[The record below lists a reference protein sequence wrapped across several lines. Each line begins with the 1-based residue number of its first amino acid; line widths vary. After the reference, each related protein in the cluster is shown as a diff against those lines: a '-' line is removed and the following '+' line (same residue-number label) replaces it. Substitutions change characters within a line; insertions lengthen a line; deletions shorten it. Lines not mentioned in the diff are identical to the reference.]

1 MKSEADAGSAEL
13 DSTADDSSEQEVM
26 DLYGSVDQMLSEIED
41 EDEGDADPE
50 AEGTEDGDEPSDED
64 EGDEPE
70 SVQPAATT
78 AADAKI
84 ERLEAQIGSLTAA
97 IEGLLKAQA
106 EKPAPKPVPVEDTE
120 EPPEGATARELVS
133 FYAKQA
139 AREEARKTVDEGM
152 APLRPALEQ
161 RKFLD
166 TMASSYEALLT
177 AGELGQEFG
186 NKEAAS
192 LLGVIIEN
200 DADLLDIAR
209 QNPKQALRLASRS
222 ALDQLAKAR
231 EQKRAAATATS
242 APRSRANGSSPGSR
256 RALSALDIANAAL
269 AEAKRGA

>member
-177 AGELGQEFG
+177 AGGVSAGRDHRERRGPPRHRPPES
-186 NKEAAS
+186 EAGSEARLS
-192 LLGVIIEN
+192 LCAGSTGEGS
-200 DADLLDIAR
+200 R
-209 QNPKQALRLASRS
+209 TEASRRNRNLGPS
-222 ALDQLAKAR
+222 LSR
-231 EQKRAAATATS
+231 EWVI
-242 APRSRANGSSPGSR
+242 SRQSPGSLRAGHRER
-256 RALSALDIANAAL
+256 RPGRS
-269 AEAKRGA
+269 EARSVKE